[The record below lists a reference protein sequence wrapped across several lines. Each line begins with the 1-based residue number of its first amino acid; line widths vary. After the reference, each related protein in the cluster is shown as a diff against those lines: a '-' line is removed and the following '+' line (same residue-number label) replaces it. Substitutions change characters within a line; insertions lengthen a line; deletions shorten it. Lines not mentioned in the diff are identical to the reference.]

1 MRKKVGIVDYNIGNL
16 FSIKNIIKY
25 IGARVYI
32 TNDPQILEDSNLII
46 LPGVGSF
53 KTAIDSIR
61 NNNLDKFLV
70 DMANKNKTMLGI
82 CLGMQLFARTSFEGG
97 VHSGLNIFPFD
108 VVPLFDL
115 KTHIGWNTVTLKQ
128 SKDYMSSYFNKDFY
142 FNHTYGYLEN
152 QFTTGITTFDSC
164 RFSSMFRYKNIF
176 GCQFHPEKSQKA
188 GIELLNSLL
197 KD

>member
-1 MRKKVGIVDYNIGNL
+1 MLINLVKVPKFKVGIGLNEEESRIVDYNIGNL

-46 LPGVGSF
+46 LPGVDL

-82 CLGMQLFARTSFEGG
+82 CLGCNFSQE
-97 VHSGLNIFPFD
+97 P
-108 VVPLFDL
+108 PLRVEF
-115 KTHIGWNTVTLKQ
+115 IQV
-128 SKDYMSSYFNKDFY
+128 
-142 FNHTYGYLEN
+142 
-152 QFTTGITTFDSC
+152 
-164 RFSSMFRYKNIF
+164 
-176 GCQFHPEKSQKA
+176 
-188 GIELLNSLL
+188 
-197 KD
+197 